1 MGFEIEEKPKPKPKY
16 RKGLWSPEEDNKLR
30 NYILKYGHN
39 CWSSVPIK
47 AGLQRNG
54 KSCRLRWINYLRP
67 GLKRGVLSKHEEDT
81 IITLHH
87 MLGNKWSQIA
97 QQLPGRT
104 DNEIK
109 NYWHS
114 YLKKKVVETN
124 QIKYATSSSE
134 SIDSLVSTLKN
145 SSQDPNYAV
154 LENIDKST
162 PKTHSNHSISH
173 NYNTTNDVCLNSLPK
188 LLFAEWLSLDH
199 VNGGSSINSNDTL
212 VLGNGYDQNSSFQ
225 DDVMQIQEG
234 QFCDNYHD
242 SLIQNPA
249 NEVYYSQLQMSNQV
263 DENDLVH
270 SMNNDAIYV

>member
-1 MGFEIEEKPKPKPKY
+1 MS
-16 RKGLWSPEEDNKLR
+16 R
-30 NYILKYGHN
+30 YILHDILFRFFNKYYDTFKWFQIH
-39 CWSSVPIK
+39 
-47 AGLQRNG
+47 L
-54 KSCRLRWINYLRP
+54 NYTIF
-67 GLKRGVLSKHEEDT
+67 VLVR
-81 IITLHH
+81 
-87 MLGNKWSQIA
+87 WSQIA

-270 SMNNDAIYV
+270 SMNNDAIYVWGRSLQGAQKRWSNLQDKFYSVSF